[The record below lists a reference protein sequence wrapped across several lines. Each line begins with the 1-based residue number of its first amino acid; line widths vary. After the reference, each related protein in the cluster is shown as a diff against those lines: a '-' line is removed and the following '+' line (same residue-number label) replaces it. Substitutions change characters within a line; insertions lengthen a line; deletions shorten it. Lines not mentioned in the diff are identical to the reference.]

1 MLVILKI
8 YKRGL
13 RIPTTYKHQMMSSKP
28 LKLNGLGVLT
38 RKSHTFLKGFESI
51 DKRPLM
57 WNVSTACRN

>member
-13 RIPTTYKHQMMSSKP
+13 SSKP